1 MFHREN
7 VIIERPGMTLGG
19 LVFDTACQGLT
30 AGPLTRAKMSRK
42 FKLKVN
48 SK

>member
-7 VIIERPGMTLGG
+7 VIIERLGLTLGG
-19 LVFDTACQGLT
+19 LVFDAACQGLT
-30 AGPLTRAKMSRK
+30 AGPLTRGKMSRK

>member
-7 VIIERPGMTLGG
+7 VIIEGLGMTLGE
-19 LVFDTACQGLT
+19 LLFDAACQGLT
-30 AGPLTRAKMSRK
+30 AGPLTRGKMSRK
-42 FKLKVN
+42 FEFKVN

>member
-7 VIIERPGMTLGG
+7 VIIERLVMTLGG
-19 LVFDTACQGLT
+19 LAFDAACQGLT

-42 FKLKVN
+42 FEFEVN